1 MYTAPVAAADV
12 LTSIRQIRVVPI
24 ITIDDPTKAVALVD
38 ALAEG
43 GLPCA
48 EVTFRTA
55 SAAESLR
62 RITGERPHLLI
73 GAGTVLTPEQAA
85 LAKSCGARFVLSPGL
100 NRRVVG
106 WCQEHDLPI
115 FPGVCT
121 PTDIEMA
128 LEQGLTVV
136 KVFPVEPIGGLPYLK
151 AIAAPFPALEYM
163 PTGGVSLENLAGY
176 LSFKKVVACGGSW
189 MTAPAWIAAGAFDKV
204 RDAARSAVEAARV
217 PAGG

>member
-1 MYTAPVAAADV
+1 VTADV
-12 LTSIRQIRVVPI
+12 LSRIRQLRVVPI
-24 ITIDDPTKAVALVD
+24 ITIDDPSKAVPLVD

-48 EVTFRTA
+48 EVTFRTP

-62 RITGERPHLLI
+62 RITGERPDLLV

-85 LAKSCGARFVLSPGL
+85 LAKSCGAKFVLAPGL
-100 NRRVVG
+100 NRRVVS
-106 WCQEHDLPI
+106 WCQDHGLPI

-136 KVFPVEPIGGLPYLK
+136 KVFPVEPIGGLAYLK
-151 AIAAPFPALEYM
+151 AVAAPFPSLEYM
-163 PTGGVSLENLAGY
+163 PTGGITAANLAGY
-176 LSFKKVVACGGSW
+176 LSFSKVVACGGSW
-189 MTAPAWIAAGAFDKV
+189 MTTPAWIAAGAFDRV
-204 RDAARSAVEAARV
+204 RDAAREAVQAAQPLPTER
-217 PAGG
+217 

>member
-1 MYTAPVAAADV
+1 MASDI
-12 LTSIRQIRVVPI
+12 LTRIRQLRVVPI
-24 ITIDDPTKAVALVD
+24 ITIDDPSKAVALAD

-62 RITGERPHLLI
+62 RISGERPDLLI

-85 LAKSCGARFVLSPGL
+85 LAKSCGAKFVLSPGL

-106 WCQEHDLPI
+106 WCQDHDLPI

-128 LEQGLTVV
+128 LEQGLGVV
-136 KVFPVEPIGGLPYLK
+136 KVFPVEPIGGLPYLR
-151 AIAAPFPALEYM
+151 AIAAPFPSLEYM
-163 PTGGVSLENLAGY
+163 PTGGINVANLAAY
-176 LSFKKVVACGGSW
+176 LSFTKVVACGGSW
-189 MTAPAWIAAGAFDKV
+189 MTTPAWIAAGAFDRV
-204 RDAARSAVEAARV
+204 RDAARDAVAAAT
-217 PAGG
+217 AGVGN